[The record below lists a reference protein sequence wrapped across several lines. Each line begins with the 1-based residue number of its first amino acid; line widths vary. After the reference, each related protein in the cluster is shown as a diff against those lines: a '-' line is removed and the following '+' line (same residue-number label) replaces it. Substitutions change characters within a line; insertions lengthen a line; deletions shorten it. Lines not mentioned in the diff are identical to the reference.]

1 MPVLTIHVCAK
12 RTYSIYEEKVSTDLV
27 NIYSPKK
34 ETQFKKKTIKRNG
47 IAVSMKLVN
56 IALYVTDTHVLLYIE
71 VYVSQKIMQNP
82 PKNVTKLISVR
93 KRKIFIF

>member
-1 MPVLTIHVCAK
+1 VFAK
-12 RTYSIYEEKVSTDLV
+12 RKYSIYEEKVSTDLV

-34 ETQFKKKTIKRNG
+34 ETQFKKTIKRYG

-71 VYVSQKIMQNP
+71 VSVSQKIMHNP
-82 PKNVTKLISVR
+82 KKCNKANFSKKNKVIHFLNI
-93 KRKIFIF
+93 

>member
-1 MPVLTIHVCAK
+1 VFAK
-12 RTYSIYEEKVSTDLV
+12 RKYSIYEEKVSTDLV

-34 ETQFKKKTIKRNG
+34 ETQFKKTIKRYG

-71 VYVSQKIMQNP
+71 VSVSQKIMHNTKKCNKADVSK
-82 PKNVTKLISVR
+82 KNKVIHFLNM
-93 KRKIFIF
+93 

>member
-1 MPVLTIHVCAK
+1 MFAK
-12 RTYSIYEEKVSTDLV
+12 RKYSIYEEKVSTDLV

-34 ETQFKKKTIKRNG
+34 ETQFKKTIKRYG

-71 VYVSQKIMQNP
+71 VSVSQKIMHNP
-82 PKNVTKLISVR
+82 KKCNKANFSKKNKVIHFLNI
-93 KRKIFIF
+93 

>member
-1 MPVLTIHVCAK
+1 MFAK
-12 RTYSIYEEKVSTDLV
+12 RKYSIYEEKVSTDLV

-34 ETQFKKKTIKRNG
+34 ETQFKKTIKRYG

-71 VYVSQKIMQNP
+71 VSVSQKIMHNP
-82 PKNVTKLISVR
+82 KKCNKANFSKKNKAIN
-93 KRKIFIF
+93 